1 MGTLSH
7 EMPRI
12 RLVVRHNCL
21 CLHPETHF
29 FFFAAIKDSMVDLIF
44 VLGAR
49 NPHASRDFDTMKKM
63 TQEILKQPRP
73 SNTRY
78 GFVTYGDEA
87 QTRQSLD
94 VPKEILP
101 RLLDIIP
108 WLNEGTR
115 VDKGVEKGIE
125 VFNEPSRPNAEKIL
139 IVFTNDKTTS
149 SNQALDEART
159 KAEEAGVKIIVIGLG
174 SRVDPAQMR
183 RLVPDND
190 DVILVDIVGDEDEVN
205 RRVKETAD
213 QVTETSKRGWLK

>member
-1 MGTLSH
+1 
-7 EMPRI
+7 
-12 RLVVRHNCL
+12 
-21 CLHPETHF
+21 
-29 FFFAAIKDSMVDLIF
+29 MVDIIF

-78 GFVTYGDEA
+78 GFVTYDDEA
-87 QTRQSLD
+87 QTRHALN

-101 RLLDIIP
+101 LLLDIIP
-108 WLNEGTR
+108 WLKEGTR

-125 VFNEPSRPNAEKIL
+125 VFNEPSRPNAKKIL
-139 IVFTNDKTTS
+139 IVFTNDRTTS
-149 SNQALDEART
+149 SNQALDGARS

-174 SRVDPAQMR
+174 SRVDPAQIR

-190 DVILVDIVGDEDEVN
+190 DVILVDVIGDEGEVN

-213 QVTETSKRGWLK
+213 QVTETSKKGWLKLIYIRC